1 LIEKTGKGVAV
12 SKQGTGRTRFA
23 NLPPWTGVLILLL
36 VLIVFLA
43 IFEPAFVSMGNVNN
57 IIRAAAIPVV
67 LGIGMTFAI
76 LTGGIDLSVGSV
88 LAFSGVA
95 LSILAGFM
103 PISLAV
109 IVTFVVVTA
118 LVGGINGTLIGRLG
132 LNSFVITLA
141 TLGVFR
147 GVAYLVTN
155 GKTETVDPGPVVT
168 ILGDGNIGIIPGPLF
183 VMITVGLAASYV
195 LRYTYF
201 GRDVFAV
208 GGNEVAAQLA
218 GINTPS
224 VKTAVYFVSGACAT
238 LGGIMSVGRM
248 ESAAPTAGAGLELA
262 VVAGVLLGGTRLSGG
277 VGSIAG
283 TVIGIFF
290 LTCVSNALTIIG
302 VSSYWQPIATGVLL
316 IAALLFDRFRLEP
329 LRRTKQKGKVSDEI
343 TQ

>member
-1 LIEKTGKGVAV
+1 MSNVGLNRL
-12 SKQGTGRTRFA
+12 RTTT
-23 NLPPWTGVLILLL
+23 LPPWSGVLILLVL
-36 VLIVFLA
+36 LIVVLA
-43 IFEPAFVSMGNVNN
+43 IFEPAFISMGNVNN

-88 LAFSGVA
+88 LAFSGVF
-95 LSILAGFM
+95 LSILAGFI

-109 IVTFVVVTA
+109 LVTLVAVTA
-118 LVGGINGTLIGRLG
+118 IVGGINGSLIGSVG
-132 LNSFVITLA
+132 LNSFVVTLA

-155 GKTETVDPGPVVT
+155 GKTQTVDPGAIVT
-168 ILGDGNIGIIPGPLF
+168 ALGDGNVGPVPGPLL
-183 VMITVGLAASYV
+183 VMIVIGLIASYV
-195 LRYTYF
+195 LRSTYF
-201 GRDVFAV
+201 GRDVYAV

-218 GINTPS
+218 GINTRM
-224 VKTAVYFVSGACAT
+224 VKMTVYFVSAACAT
-238 LGGIMSVGRM
+238 LGGIMSIGRM

-277 VGSIAG
+277 VGTIAG

-329 LRRTKQKGKVSDEI
+329 SRRANKKKER
-343 TQ
+343 